1 MKDKDDGLKMTSYND
16 YKMIFQYKQ
25 IRKFPAVEAGCF
37 PPFARVTERSC
48 GELWISEVKA
58 LNSGLEFSSTRELLV
73 PGGERDEIQT

>member
-1 MKDKDDGLKMTSYND
+1 VEDKDDGLKLTND
-16 YKMIFQYKQ
+16 NDDKMIFQYKQ

-58 LNSGLEFSSTRELLV
+58 LNSPAPGSCWSQVVREMKSKLN
-73 PGGERDEIQT
+73 GE